1 MKTNATGTNSMNMK
15 LNPIHLVPHARTAA
29 LLVFCALNAL
39 TLHAQQRADILP
51 LPTSGNVTLSL
62 DEYTRLI
69 TLAARPVKK
78 PDGAPLNY
86 AIQHAD
92 LKLHVTSDS
101 VVGSVEL
108 DGETYTR
115 NASKVGLTTGMT
127 ILDARQDGKFLP
139 LALDN
144 GMITAVLPGSANFAV
159 ALDAGLPLGIEAGR
173 ASFAIPVPSA
183 GSARLSLMVLGDHT
197 NVRLAPGLIIDRS

>member
-1 MKTNATGTNSMNMK
+1 MRTNSEGNAAMKTNSVALALAAS
-15 LNPIHLVPHARTAA
+15 AA
-29 LLVFCALNAL
+29 LLAFAALNAQ

-62 DEYTRLI
+62 DEYNRLI

-92 LKLHVTSDS
+92 LKLHVTNDS
-101 VVGSVEL
+101 VLGSVQLE
-108 DGETYTR
+108 GETYTK
-115 NASKVGLTTGMT
+115 NATKVGLTTGMT
-127 ILDARQDGKFLP
+127 ILDARQDGKLLP
-139 LALDN
+139 LQLDN
-144 GMITAVLPGSANFAV
+144 GMTTAVVPGSGSFSV

-173 ASFAIPVPSA
+173 ASFAIPVP
-183 GSARLSLMVLGDHT
+183 
-197 NVRLAPGLIIDRS
+197 